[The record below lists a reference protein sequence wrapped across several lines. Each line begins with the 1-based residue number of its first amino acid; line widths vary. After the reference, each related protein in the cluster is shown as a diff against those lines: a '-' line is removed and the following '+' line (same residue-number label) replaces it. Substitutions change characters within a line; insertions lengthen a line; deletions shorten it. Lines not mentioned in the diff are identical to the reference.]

1 MSAFSLKKTANIE
14 AWKAHH
20 RSSCVE
26 SLERILRA
34 PLQSLLTA
42 LALAIALML
51 PAALLVA
58 LNNIAQ
64 LGERWDASP
73 RLSVYLKPQ
82 MDMTAVNA
90 LQERLKHRSGIKG
103 ITFISAEDALSK
115 MQNLGDLAEIIQGLD
130 RNPLPS
136 TLIITPLLEGEHLT
150 GLETLATE
158 LRQEPIVDQVELDL
172 LWVKRLEQW
181 LRLGR
186 QFALGLGGLFTLGAL
201 IVVGNTVR
209 LSIENRRDEILVTQL
224 VGGTQGYIRRPFLYT
239 GAWYGLLGGLLA
251 SLTLALGFA
260 LLRLTTEELAAT
272 YQTDFILQGLG
283 FFGSLGLILIS
294 SLIGLVGAWLAVGR
308 HLSSM
313 NPQ

>member
-1 MSAFSLKKTANIE
+1 MSAFTLNKSANLE

-20 RSSCVE
+20 RISCIE
-26 SLERILRA
+26 SLLRILRA

-82 MDMTAVNA
+82 MDMTAITA
-90 LQERLKHRSGIKG
+90 LQEQIKHHTGIKNVAY
-103 ITFISAEDALSK
+103 ISADDALKK
-115 MQNLGDLAEIIQGLD
+115 MQNFGDLAETIQGLD
-130 RNPLPS
+130 RNPLPP
-136 TLIITPLLEGEHLT
+136 TLIVTPLLEGEHLT
-150 GLETLATE
+150 GLEALAEE
-158 LRQEPIVDQVELDL
+158 LRKEPIVDQVELDL
-172 LWVKRLEQW
+172 LWVRRLEQW

-209 LSIENRRDEILVTQL
+209 LAIENRRDEILVTQL

-239 GAWYGLLGGLLA
+239 GAWYGLFGGLLA
-251 SLTLALGFA
+251 SISLAVGFA
-260 LLRLTTEELAAT
+260 LLRLTTEDLAAT

-283 FFGSLGLILIS
+283 FLGSVGLISIS
-294 SLIGLVGAWLAVGR
+294 SLIGLIGAWLAVGR
-308 HLSSM
+308 HLRAM
-313 NPQ
+313 APR

>member
-1 MSAFSLKKTANIE
+1 MSAFFLDKTSNLE

-20 RSSCVE
+20 RTSCVE
-26 SLERILRA
+26 SLLRIVRA

-58 LNNIAQ
+58 LNNIAH

-82 MDMTAVNA
+82 MDPTALTA
-90 LQERLKHRSGIKG
+90 LQNQIQGRSGIKSVAY
-103 ITFISAEDALSK
+103 ISPDEALKK
-115 MQNLGDLAEIIQGLD
+115 MQNFAELAEIIQGLD
-130 RNPLPS
+130 RNPLPP
-136 TLIITPLLEGEHLT
+136 TLIVTPLLDGEHLT
-150 GLETLATE
+150 GLEALAGE
-158 LRQEPIVDQVELDL
+158 LRREPIVDQVELDL
-172 LWVKRLEQW
+172 LWVRRLEQW

-209 LSIENRRDEILVTQL
+209 LAIENRRDEILVTQL

-239 GAWYGLLGGLLA
+239 GAWYGLFGGLLA
-251 SLTLALGFA
+251 SLSLAIGFA
-260 LLRLTTEELAAT
+260 LLRLTTQELAAT

-283 FFGSLGLILIS
+283 VFGSLGLIVIS
-294 SLIGLVGAWLAVGR
+294 SFIGLFGARLAVGR
-308 HLSSM
+308 HLRALA
-313 NPQ
+313 PT

>member
-1 MSAFSLKKTANIE
+1 MSAFTLNKSANIE

-20 RSSCVE
+20 RISCVE
-26 SLERILRA
+26 SLLRILRA

-82 MDMTAVNA
+82 MDMTAITA
-90 LQERLKHRSGIKG
+90 LQEQIKHRSGIKNVAY
-103 ITFISAEDALSK
+103 ISADDALKK
-115 MQNLGDLAEIIQGLD
+115 MHNFGDLAEIIQGLD
-130 RNPLPS
+130 RNPLPP
-136 TLIITPLLEGEHLT
+136 TLIVTPLLEGEHLT
-150 GLETLATE
+150 GLESLAEE
-158 LRQEPIVDQVELDL
+158 LRKEPIVDQVELDL
-172 LWVKRLEQW
+172 LWVRRLEQW

-209 LSIENRRDEILVTQL
+209 LAIENRRDEILVTQL

-239 GAWYGLLGGLLA
+239 GAWYGLFGGLLA
-251 SLTLALGFA
+251 SISLAVGFA
-260 LLRLTTEELAAT
+260 LLRLTTEDLAAT

-283 FFGSLGLILIS
+283 FLGSVGLIAIS
-294 SLIGLVGAWLAVGR
+294 SLIGLIGAWLAVGR
-308 HLSSM
+308 HLRAM
-313 NPQ
+313 APR

>member
-1 MSAFSLKKTANIE
+1 MSAFTLNKSANLE

-20 RSSCVE
+20 RTSCVE
-26 SLERILRA
+26 SLLRIVRA

-82 MDMTAVNA
+82 MDNTATNA
-90 LQERLKHRSGIKG
+90 LQEQVRRHSGIKSVVY
-103 ITFISAEDALSK
+103 ISADDALKK
-115 MQNLGDLAEIIQGLD
+115 MQNFGDLAEIIQGLD
-130 RNPLPS
+130 RNPLPP
-136 TLIITPLLEGEHLT
+136 TLIVTPLLEGEHLT
-150 GLETLATE
+150 GLEALAEE
-158 LRQEPIVDQVELDL
+158 LRKEPIVDQVELDL
-172 LWVKRLEQW
+172 LWVRRLEQW

-186 QFALGLGGLFTLGAL
+186 QFAIGLGGLFTLGAL

-209 LSIENRRDEILVTQL
+209 LAIENRRDEILVTQL

-251 SLTLALGFA
+251 SLSLAIGFA
-260 LLRLTTEELAAT
+260 LLRLTTQDLAAT

-283 FFGSLGLILIS
+283 FFGSASLIVIS

-308 HLSSM
+308 HLRALA
-313 NPQ
+313 PT

>member
-1 MSAFSLKKTANIE
+1 MSAFSLQKTANIE

-26 SLERILRA
+26 SLQRILRA

-90 LQERLKHRSGIKG
+90 LQEKLKHRSGIKG
-103 ITFISAEDALSK
+103 ITYISAEEALNK

-130 RNPLPS
+130 RNPLPP

-150 GLETLATE
+150 GLEALATE

-251 SLTLALGFA
+251 SFTLAIGFA

-283 FFGSLGLILIS
+283 FLGSLGLIATS

-308 HLSSM
+308 HLRALA
-313 NPQ
+313 PQ